1 MAWCPKCKYEY
12 REGIKI
18 CADCKIPLV
27 EELTDEIIR
36 ANADMEEPENIAYE
50 EEQITFNMDE
60 EELDEEAIEQIRK
73 ERSIHTYQNKK
84 NKAEDFK
91 SSAYTLLLVGIVGIV
106 ALVLMEL
113 HIIPVY
119 LAAPGKYITY
129 GVMGALFLIF
139 IIAGIRSF
147 ASAKKYAV
155 EAKSEDALTDQI
167 NKWCKDTLTKELIQQ
182 NTVVANDLPDEMKY
196 FKYFA
201 TLKTLISREF
211 GDLDPSYL
219 ESLAEEIYSD
229 LFD

>member
-12 REGIKI
+12 REGITV

-27 EELTDEIIR
+27 DELTDEIIR
-36 ANADMEEPENIAYE
+36 ANIDNDEPENISYD

-60 EELDEEAIEQIRK
+60 EQLDEETIEQIRK

-91 SSAYTLLLVGIVGIV
+91 SSAYTLLIVGIAGIV

-113 HIIPVY
+113 HIIPVS

-139 IIAGIRSF
+139 IVAGIHSF
-147 ASAKKYAV
+147 TSAKKYAY
-155 EAKSEDALTDQI
+155 EAETEDELTEQI
-167 NKWCKDTLTKELIQQ
+167 NKWCKETLTKEKIEQS
-182 NTVVANDLPDEMKY
+182 TSVADDLPDEMKY

-201 TLKTLISREF
+201 TLKAMISKQF
-211 GDLDPSYL
+211 GELDPSYL
-219 ESLAEEIYSD
+219 ESLAEEVYSD

>member
-12 REGIKI
+12 REGITV

-27 EELTDEIIR
+27 AELTEEAMR
-36 ANADMEEPENIAYE
+36 MYADSEEPEMISYN
-50 EEQITFNMDE
+50 EEQLNEMYEDIDP
-60 EELDEEAIEQIRK
+60 EQARR

-84 NKAEDFK
+84 TKAEDFK
-91 SSAYTLLLVGIVGIV
+91 SSAYTLLIVGVLGIV

-139 IIAGIRSF
+139 IVCGVRSF
-147 ASAKKYAV
+147 FSAKKYAE
-155 EAKSEDALTDQI
+155 EAKSEDNLTDQI
-167 NKWCKDTLTKELIQQ
+167 LSWCKNNVTKELIQQ
-182 NTVVANDLPDEMKY
+182 NTAVADSLPDEMKY
-196 FKYFA
+196 FKLFA
-201 TLKTLISREF
+201 TLKSMISNEF
-211 GDLDPSYL
+211 GELDPSYL
-219 ESLAEEIYSD
+219 ESIAEDVYSE